1 MNQYRS
7 LKMSALCDAYRAGVN
22 SQAVILVV
30 DNWVGDVD
38 TSAAADVESI
48 GVVTSLAVSIGV
60 VDVDAIQS
68 KAIGAVDAE
77 DLNGGVLDR
86 DALDLGVDQFVGI
99 EELGLLLAAVTPLA
113 IPPAGSITIENGTG
127 GSPDSDIS
135 PGDGDQGARPFL
147 VAEGGGSLE
156 DDLGNSSV

>member
-7 LKMSALCDAYRAGVN
+7 LKISALCDTYRARVN

-38 TSAAADVESI
+38 TSAAADIESI

-77 DLNGGVLDR
+77 DLNGGVLD
-86 DALDLGVDQFVGI
+86 
-99 EELGLLLAAVTPLA
+99 
-113 IPPAGSITIENGTG
+113 
-127 GSPDSDIS
+127 
-135 PGDGDQGARPFL
+135 
-147 VAEGGGSLE
+147 
-156 DDLGNSSV
+156 

>member
-38 TSAAADVESI
+38 TGAAADVESI

-113 IPPAGSITIENGTG
+113 IPPAGSIAIENGTG
-127 GSPDSDIS
+127 GSPDSDIG

-147 VAEGGGSLE
+147 VAEGSGSLE
-156 DDLGNSSV
+156 DNLENSSA

>member
-7 LKMSALCDAYRAGVN
+7 LKMPALCNAYRARVN

-30 DNWVGDVD
+30 DNRVGDVD

-48 GVVTSLAVSIGV
+48 SVVASLAVSIGV

-77 DLNGGVLDR
+77 DLNGGVL
-86 DALDLGVDQFVGI
+86 
-99 EELGLLLAAVTPLA
+99 
-113 IPPAGSITIENGTG
+113 N
-127 GSPDSDIS
+127 
-135 PGDGDQGARPFL
+135 
-147 VAEGGGSLE
+147 
-156 DDLGNSSV
+156 